1 MKQSPDKMQE
11 LILRLKGR
19 VNWRSLV
26 ITLSAI
32 VVFVTTYLLIL
43 PAITLDKDEA
53 IRQGGTDIA
62 VEQTVDDPAGDPG
75 EAVDGQAEEDADREQ
90 GADC

>member
-1 MKQSPDKMQE
+1 MRKNPDLIQE
-11 LILRLKGR
+11 LIIRLKGK

-53 IRQGGTDIA
+53 IRRGGIVVA
-62 VEQTVDDPAGDPG
+62 VEQTVDQN
-75 EAVDGQAEEDADREQ
+75 E
-90 GADC
+90 